1 MKELIENSEE
11 QLKDI
16 YYQIEKVEEYNSFKV
31 LEAFKKN
38 NLSEIHFNMTTG
50 YGYDDIG
57 RDTIEKIYAD
67 IFQAED
73 ALVRSQ
79 FISGS
84 HALTVALFGLLRP
97 GDIMLSITGTP
108 YDTLHEVIGI
118 KENSSSLKS
127 FGISYEQIDLENDE
141 FNYSKIEEALTA
153 KKIKLI
159 EIQRSKGY
167 STRKSITLEKLEKV
181 IQLIKKVL

>member
-1 MKELIENSEE
+1 MKELIQESEQ
-11 QLKDI
+11 QLQKLFHKV
-16 YYQIEKVEEYNSFKV
+16 EEVEEYNSLKV
-31 LEAFKKN
+31 LNAFKKN

-57 RDTIEKIYAD
+57 RDAIEKIYAD

-127 FGISYEQIDLENDE
+127 FGVFYEQI
-141 FNYSKIEEALTA
+141 
-153 KKIKLI
+153 
-159 EIQRSKGY
+159 
-167 STRKSITLEKLEKV
+167 
-181 IQLIKKVL
+181 

>member
-16 YYQIEKVEEYNSFKV
+16 YYQIEKVEEHNSFKV

-67 IFQAED
+67 IFKAED

-84 HALTVALFGLLRP
+84 HALTVALFGLL
-97 GDIMLSITGTP
+97 
-108 YDTLHEVIGI
+108 
-118 KENSSSLKS
+118 
-127 FGISYEQIDLENDE
+127 DLEISC
-141 FNYSKIEEALTA
+141 FLLQAHLM
-153 KKIKLI
+153 
-159 EIQRSKGY
+159 
-167 STRKSITLEKLEKV
+167 TLYMK
-181 IQLIKKVL
+181 

>member
-31 LEAFKKN
+31 LKAFKKN

-118 KENSSSLKS
+118 KENSSSL
-127 FGISYEQIDLENDE
+127 
-141 FNYSKIEEALTA
+141 
-153 KKIKLI
+153 
-159 EIQRSKGY
+159 
-167 STRKSITLEKLEKV
+167 
-181 IQLIKKVL
+181 